1 MVMRFLSRQG
11 ERGTPIADPAGLS
24 TGGAL
29 LR

>member
-1 MVMRFLSRQG
+1 MIIALLSGQG
-11 ERGTPIADPAGLS
+11 DSGTPIADPAGLS